1 MIKNTQYIK
10 TGIIGF
16 VHFDLIP
23 KRNLEVSYLMTEC
36 FYPNPS
42 DPVFLLGGAYA
53 FTTNII
59 EPFLIALEQYSG
71 SVIEI
76 DDIFIADISPDKIWV
91 QDIMMI
97 NSYSK
102 EDVYSEDYCFMFN
115 SIALFQCVDVY
126 DIIEFWNKW
135 KATGKSCNLTSA
147 LK

>member
-1 MIKNTQYIK
+1 
-10 TGIIGF
+10 
-16 VHFDLIP
+16 
-23 KRNLEVSYLMTEC
+23 
-36 FYPNPS
+36 
-42 DPVFLLGGAYA
+42 
-53 FTTNII
+53 
-59 EPFLIALEQYSG
+59 
-71 SVIEI
+71 
-76 DDIFIADISPDKIWV
+76 
-91 QDIMMI
+91 MMI